1 MRLLLVIDNLTT
13 GGITTSLY
21 NFLQSINPEKVECD
35 LLVFDRDSINYNKIP
50 SYIRVIDG
58 ADRLCILGVSQ
69 EKIEHV

>member
-35 LLVFDRDSINYNKIP
+35 LLVFDRDSITTIKYHH
-50 SYIRVIDG
+50 
-58 ADRLCILGVSQ
+58 IL
-69 EKIEHV
+69 EL